1 MTMSSH
7 AASLAQKHAQLDQK
21 IDLEAQRPMPDDL
34 LLQTWKKEKL
44 RIKQEM
50 ESLTKH

>member
-7 AASLAQKHAQLDQK
+7 AVSLVQRHAQLDEK
-21 IDLEAQRPMPDDL
+21 IDRENQRPLPDDF

-44 RIKQEM
+44 RLKQEIA
-50 ESLTKH
+50 SLSTH

>member
-7 AASLAQKHAQLDQK
+7 AASLAHKHAELDQK
-21 IDLEAQRPMPDDL
+21 ISLEAQRPMPDDL

-44 RIKQEM
+44 RLKQEM
-50 ESLTKH
+50 ESFTHH

>member
-7 AASLAQKHAQLDQK
+7 AASLAHKHAQLDQK
-21 IDLEAQRPMPDDL
+21 ISLESQRPMPDDL

-44 RIKQEM
+44 RLKQEID
-50 ESLTKH
+50 SYTQH